1 MDCFIPKNRIQIQK
15 QAIFKKASDKVK
27 VTFNMIIE
35 TTYVKR
41 QSRKKN
47 AKGNVSLK
55 KKVNYKVNSF

>member
-41 QSRKKN
+41 QSRKKTR
-47 AKGNVSLK
+47 KEMSL
-55 KKVNYKVNSF
+55 

>member
-41 QSRKKN
+41 QSRKKRER
-47 AKGNVSLK
+47 KCLSKEESEL
-55 KKVNYKVNSF
+55 